1 MRSYKLIFYVS
12 VNYLPPNKQK
22 IPDRTTEQQVLI
34 SRIWYDSNTVS
45 TYHFELYQLLQI
57 ITFKQ

>member
-34 SRIWYDSNTVS
+34 SRIRYDSNTVS